1 MHGLGP
7 GEQRL
12 LVAAALLH
20 DVGWPVRPEAH
31 HKGSRDLILKA
42 PLAGFSEEERRMIA
56 CLARYHRKAHPS
68 ARHKVYRDL
77 NQSAREKVRM
87 LAAILRIAD
96 GLDRAHAAT
105 VKALEVCRDGQTLT
119 IAVQQTPGCGIDLMG
134 AERKKGLF
142 EAVFGVDV
150 VIRG

>member
-1 MHGLGP
+1 
-7 GEQRL
+7 
-12 LVAAALLH
+12 
-20 DVGWPVRPEAH
+20 
-31 HKGSRDLILKA
+31 
-42 PLAGFSEEERRMIA
+42 
-56 CLARYHRKAHPS
+56 
-68 ARHKVYRDL
+68 
-77 NQSAREKVRM
+77 
-87 LAAILRIAD
+87 
-96 GLDRAHAAT
+96 LDRAHAAT